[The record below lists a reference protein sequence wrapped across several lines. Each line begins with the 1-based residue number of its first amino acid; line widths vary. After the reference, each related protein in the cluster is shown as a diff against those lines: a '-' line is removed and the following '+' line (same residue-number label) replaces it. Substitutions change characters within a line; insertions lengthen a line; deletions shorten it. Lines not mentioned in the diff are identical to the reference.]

1 MNENVS
7 SNNVNSSQKPANLP
21 EIDHFTKTPEAKA
34 LFNIHRRNKAIR
46 SNNKL
51 GKNQWSFEKTITPYS
66 LKYSIAQALLNNNKS
81 LEYIKSYTGLCYQT
95 INRIKKG
102 HIKLLNEVVEVIKR
116 DEQNKLVFLGNEI
129 LDRVSEKDIESASLL
144 QKTTSYC
151 QLLDKRRLL
160 AGEST
165 ENVNH
170 LAKLDVLVNSAK
182 RADNMLDK
190 LESVDNK

>member
-1 MNENVS
+1 MKANEKQ
-7 SNNVNSSQKPANLP
+7 VNSSPAPTTNQEL
-21 EIDHFTKTPEAKA
+21 DHFTKTPEARAMFNRPRKVNNNIKGINQYSIVNNFVPYPLKYAIADA
-34 LFNIHRRNKAIR
+34 LLKD
-46 SNNKL
+46 
-51 GKNQWSFEKTITPYS
+51 GKTINYV
-66 LKYSIAQALLNNNKS
+66 IN
-81 LEYIKSYTGLCYQT
+81 YTGLS
-95 INRIKKG
+95 RDVVFKLKSG
-102 HIKLLNEVVEVIKR
+102 DIKLQSRVAERVKEH
-116 DEQNKLVFLGNEI
+116 EQENLVFLGNSI
-129 LDRVSEKDIESASLL
+129 LDNITQEDLQKASLL